1 MVEIIEVLNEV
12 FETVT
17 NFNFVLKKV
26 NISDRIVDLTS
37 GKVDLESIVVIVI
50 NQNYRKI
57 DPIIREIN
65 SFIEVLIS
73 TAWVVI
79 LDLIYVI

>member
-73 TAWVVI
+73 TA
-79 LDLIYVI
+79 

>member
-1 MVEIIEVLNEV
+1 MVEIIGVLIEV
-12 FETVT
+12 FENVT

-26 NISDRIVDLTS
+26 NIIDRIVDLTS

-57 DPIIREIN
+57 GPIIREIN
-65 SFIEVLIS
+65 SFTEVLIS
-73 TAWVVI
+73 TVWVVI
-79 LDLIYVI
+79 LDLISVI

>member
-12 FETVT
+12 FETVI

-37 GKVDLESIVVIVI
+37 GKVYLESIVVIVI

-57 DPIIREIN
+57 DPIIREIT

-73 TAWVVI
+73 TV
-79 LDLIYVI
+79 

>member
-12 FETVT
+12 FEIVI

-37 GKVDLESIVVIVI
+37 EKVDLESIVVIVI

-73 TAWVVI
+73 TV
-79 LDLIYVI
+79 

>member
-12 FETVT
+12 FEIVI

-26 NISDRIVDLTS
+26 NIIDRIVDLTS

-57 DPIIREIN
+57 DSIIREIT
-65 SFIEVLIS
+65 SFTEVLIS
-73 TAWVVI
+73 TV
-79 LDLIYVI
+79 